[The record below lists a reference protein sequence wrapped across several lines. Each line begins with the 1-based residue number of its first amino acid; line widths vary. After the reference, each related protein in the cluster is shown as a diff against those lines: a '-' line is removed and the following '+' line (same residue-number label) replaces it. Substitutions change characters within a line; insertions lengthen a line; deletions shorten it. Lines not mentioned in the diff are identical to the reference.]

1 MSQTTHL
8 STETARQFAPMI
20 RRAALR
26 IARRLPSHVV
36 LDDLMSAGYVGL
48 LDAHR
53 RFDPALCDRFEPYA
67 ELRIR
72 GAMLDEVRCTHDT
85 LSRDLRQLA
94 TRAAATRRR
103 LETALGRHPADAE
116 VAAALGIPCEAFHA
130 HEARIAAA
138 QGAGAPE
145 EASCVAD
152 AAPSAEVRMMHA
164 ETRRALRRAITLLP
178 ERMRG
183 VVELYFIEE
192 LTLRE
197 IGARL
202 GVTESRVSQLVSESL
217 QRLRAQFALSD
228 PDARH
233 LRSRA
238 PLRRRSTQ
246 VRAQR
251 QALPLAS

>member
-1 MSQTTHL
+1 MSQAAPL
-8 STETARQFAPMI
+8 SKETARQFAPVI

-36 LDDLMSAGYVGL
+36 FDDLMSAGYVGL

-53 RFDPALCDRFEPYA
+53 RFDPTLCDRFEPYA

-94 TRAAATRRR
+94 TRASAARRR
-103 LETALGRHPADAE
+103 LESVTGRRPDDGA
-116 VAAALGIPCEAFHA
+116 VAATLGISLENLQA

-138 QGAGAPE
+138 QAGSSE
-145 EASCVAD
+145 EASRISD
-152 AAPSAEVRMMHA
+152 SAPSAESRMMQA
-164 ETRRALRRAITLLP
+164 ETRRGLRRAIEQLP
-178 ERMRG
+178 ERARA
-183 VVELYFIEE
+183 VVELYFFEE

-197 IGARL
+197 IGLRL
-202 GVTESRVSQLVSESL
+202 GVTESRVSQMVSEAL

-233 LRSRA
+233 LRNRA
-238 PLRRRSTQ
+238 PLRRRTPS
-246 VRAQR
+246 RP
-251 QALPLAS
+251 ALKLAS